1 MPPVNSSIN
10 FLMVS
15 SCLTTLLFLALT
27 LPAPDSYSMV
37 ACSPKSTAVVAHWL
51 NNVIGID
58 TSRQAHIRAGF
69 VTYFFRHELK
79 LKSRSNFVKLQILMY

>member
-1 MPPVNSSIN
+1 MILLNHFCKKISV
-10 FLMVS
+10 
-15 SCLTTLLFLALT
+15 TDHLFL
-27 LPAPDSYSMV
+27 SSKS
-37 ACSPKSTAVVAHWL
+37 CSPKSTAVVAHWL

-79 LKSRSNFVKLQILMY
+79 LKSRSNFVKLQILINVLAHVQWLEDHPY